1 MKRLRENQTP
11 CAARVSSSTQHQRYL
26 GPLMGA
32 LVLLLLVVGTSH
44 AEWINVGAPGFYRLC
59 PTKIGGDCE
68 YSSNG
73 PSVYAYAYLY
83 IVSGTQLWVRVYMDQ
98 LETKSDWSRTR
109 LDRLIRLYTAPSGR
123 RIAYFWNAPKSE
135 IHYVDTDHAE
145 DVFYPTDT
153 LVREFRIKGDTSG
166 KDICNCTSDDAY
178 LTMYFDP
185 LWVWL
190 E

>member
-1 MKRLRENQTP
+1 MKRLRENQTL
-11 CAARVSSSTQHQRYL
+11 CAARMSSSTQHQRYL

-32 LVLLLLVVGTSH
+32 LTLLLLVVGTSH
-44 AEWINVGAPGFYRLC
+44 ADWNYAGTPSFYRLC
-59 PTKIGGDCE
+59 PTKIGGDRE

-83 IVSGTQLWVRVYMDQ
+83 VVSGTHLYVRVYMDQ
-98 LETKSDWSRTR
+98 LETKYDWSRTR
-109 LDRLIRLYTAPSGR
+109 LNRSFWLYTAPSGR
-123 RIAYFWNAPKSE
+123 RIAYPWNDRKSE

-145 DVFYPTDT
+145 DVFYPPDT

-166 KDICNCTSDDAY
+166 NDIGNCTSDDAY
-178 LTMYFDP
+178 LTVYFEP